1 MPRSSRSLAVASLLA
16 IPLLAGCGAGG
27 VGWSTYPPVRGQAAF
42 GNPNR
47 YPMPQVVTA
56 ALRYTLDRYP
66 PPSPRAAAPAPVDG
80 QVPGLGA
87 TSEIAINLPE
97 GFSRERYL
105 EIAGALT
112 TDRVAVHP
120 LTPET
125 AALPTYHVA
134 QVRIRGGQAT
144 VDVLRPVYDLA
155 RATGGELPQQGLT
168 LELQGGLTPWR
179 VESRQIWA
187 IGTIPVPA
195 PNYLPEVQTEPDP
208 DDVPVDAAAAPE
220 APGAAP
226 RAEPEIIEVQPE
238 PVEIEPEPS
247 EARPE
252 AAPADEPPIDLVPS
266 E

>member
-1 MPRSSRSLAVASLLA
+1 MRRGCSAPVPPAPARKDAAAGRLLFARPPRSASAIRPPPTASLRPPRPAGRSAGRGPIQSRLPRRSRMPRSSRSLAVASLLA

-66 PPSPRAAAPAPVDG
+66 PPPPRAAAPAPVDG

-125 AALPTYHVA
+125 VALPTYHVA

-144 VDVLRPVYDLA
+144 V
-155 RATGGELPQQGLT
+155 
-168 LELQGGLTPWR
+168 
-179 VESRQIWA
+179 
-187 IGTIPVPA
+187 
-195 PNYLPEVQTEPDP
+195 
-208 DDVPVDAAAAPE
+208 
-220 APGAAP
+220 
-226 RAEPEIIEVQPE
+226 
-238 PVEIEPEPS
+238 
-247 EARPE
+247 
-252 AAPADEPPIDLVPS
+252 
-266 E
+266 

>member
-1 MPRSSRSLAVASLLA
+1 MRRGCSAPVPPAPARKDAAAGRLLFARPPRSASAIRPPPTASLRPPRPAGRSAGRGPIQSRLPRRSRMPRSSRSLAVASLLA

-66 PPSPRAAAPAPVDG
+66 PPSPPAPPPAPVG
-80 QVPGLGA
+80 GPAPGL
-87 TSEIAINLPE
+87 L
-97 GFSRERYL
+97 
-105 EIAGALT
+105 AGALA

-120 LTPET
+120 LTAET
-125 AALPTYHVA
+125 AALPTYTVA
-134 QVRIRGGQAT
+134 RVSIRGGQAT
-144 VDVLRPVYDLA
+144 VAALRPVYDLA

-187 IGTIPVPA
+187 IG
-195 PNYLPEVQTEPDP
+195 
-208 DDVPVDAAAAPE
+208 
-220 APGAAP
+220 
-226 RAEPEIIEVQPE
+226 
-238 PVEIEPEPS
+238 
-247 EARPE
+247 
-252 AAPADEPPIDLVPS
+252 
-266 E
+266 